1 MFDHT
6 QPPQHNQSTNCI
18 KRIQRMLIGFIS
30 YISWC
35 LNDLSASIW
44 LKRRTNDLMGIIVRS
59 GLRRWANLF
68 SCTRDYSTHTIISHH
83 ITSYHIISH
92 YIISIRN
99 HTWYIHTHTLC
110 RNPNKNWDTPFPA
123 RSQEPS
129 IAGMLSCRK
138 SLESLAMKCGRAN
151 HGPPPLGQPGRDHSG
166 SCWASQSSK
175 VLKAL
180 SKIFKTK
187 NIS

>member
-1 MFDHT
+1 MF
-6 QPPQHNQSTNCI
+6 
-18 KRIQRMLIGFIS
+18 KRF
-30 YISWC
+30 
-35 LNDLSASIW
+35 
-44 LKRRTNDLMGIIVRS
+44 KRFNLAEAAHQWFDGHHCQVRS
-59 GLRRWANLF
+59 QTVSKFVFMYTRLF
-68 SCTRDYSTHTIISHH
+68 YSYNH